1 MTRERFTTSDGVTLA
16 VTERGRADADVCAV
30 LLHGWTEDGSVWDD
44 VTARL
49 GDTMRVLALD
59 LRGHGDSDPAPRG
72 SATLDRLA
80 DDIAELIAA
89 RVPEGR
95 VVLAGHSMGGMT
107 MMALAERHP
116 DVVEQRVS
124 GAVFV
129 STSAGQMQDV
139 MSRMPA
145 PIAAA
150 DRWRRRLARRKASG
164 RAGAVTAG
172 TTPAATTESAA
183 SKAATTKPAATTRP
197 PSSTHGALPVPSKW
211 LSRYVLRAV
220 AFGERPVAAH
230 VRAAVDQCARAH
242 RSSAAGFN
250 RAIMTH
256 DRAVALA
263 AFAGVPT
270 AVLVGDRDRFTP
282 PSHAHVIA
290 DQLPNAEFV
299 LFAGAGHML
308 PYERPDGVATA
319 VRAVTRQHTA
329 R

>member
-1 MTRERFTTSDGVTLA
+1 MTEFTTSDGVTLS

-80 DDIAELIAA
+80 DDVAELIAA
-89 RVPEGR
+89 RAPEGR
-95 VVLAGHSMGGMT
+95 IVLAGHSMGGMT

-116 DVVEQRVS
+116 DVVEQRVT

-129 STSAGQMQDV
+129 STSSGQMQDV

-145 PIAAA
+145 PIVAA
-150 DRWRRRLARRKASG
+150 DRWRRRLAWRSG
-164 RAGAVTAG
+164 R
-172 TTPAATTESAA
+172 PATS
-183 SKAATTKPAATTRP
+183 TRP
-197 PSSTHGALPVPSKW
+197 ESTARGALPVPNMR
-211 LSRYVLRAV
+211 LSRYILRTV
-220 AFGERPVAAH
+220 AFGGRPDAAH
-230 VRAAVDQCARAH
+230 VRAAVEQCARTH

-250 RAIMTH
+250 RSIMTH
-256 DRAVALA
+256 DRVAALC

-270 AVLVGDRDRFTP
+270 AVLVGDRDRLTP
-282 PSHAHVIA
+282 PAHAHAIA
-290 DQLPNAEFV
+290 NELPNAEFV
-299 LFAGAGHML
+299 LFADAGHML

-319 VRAVTRQHTA
+319 IRTVAAQPATS
-329 R
+329 

>member
-1 MTRERFTTSDGVTLA
+1 MTEFTASDGVALA
-16 VTERGRADADVCAV
+16 VTERGREDADVCAV
-30 LLHGWTEDGSVWDD
+30 LLHGWTEDASVWDD
-44 VTARL
+44 VAARL

-80 DDIAELIAA
+80 DDVVELIAA
-89 RVPEGR
+89 LVPEGR

-116 DVVEQRVS
+116 DVVERRVS

-129 STSAGQMQDV
+129 STSAGEMRDV

-150 DRWRRRLARRKASG
+150 DRWRRRLARRKTSSRG
-164 RAGAVTAG
+164 PFTPTDSRQRSTA
-172 TTPAATTESAA
+172 
-183 SKAATTKPAATTRP
+183 R
-197 PSSTHGALPVPSKW
+197 GALPVPSKRV
-211 LSRYVLRAV
+211 SRYILRAV
-220 AFGERPVAAH
+220 CFGERPDAAH
-230 VRAAVDQCARAH
+230 VRAAVEQCARAH

-250 RAIMTH
+250 RAILTH
-256 DRAVALA
+256 DRAAALC

-270 AVLVGDRDRFTP
+270 AVLVGDRDRLTP
-282 PSHAHVIA
+282 PSHAHTIA
-290 DQLPNAEFV
+290 HELPDAEFV

-319 VRAVTRQHTA
+319 IRTVAAQPATP
-329 R
+329 

>member
-1 MTRERFTTSDGVTLA
+1 MTNAHFTTSDGVTLA
-16 VTERGRADADVCAV
+16 VTERGRADADACAV
-30 LLHGWTEDGSVWDD
+30 LLHGWTEAGSVWDD

-80 DDIAELIAA
+80 DDVVELIAA
-89 RVPEGR
+89 RVPESR
-95 VVLAGHSMGGMT
+95 IVLAGHSMGGMT
-107 MMALAERHP
+107 MMALAERYP

-129 STSAGQMQDV
+129 ATSSGQMQDV

-150 DRWRRRLARRKASG
+150 DRWRRRLARRKSGGRTGSAS
-164 RAGAVTAG
+164 AG
-172 TTPAATTESAA
+172 TKPPVATNSATTGPAPNRSRSAG
-183 SKAATTKPAATTRP
+183 R
-197 PSSTHGALPVPSKW
+197 GALPVPSKR
-211 LSRYVLRAV
+211 LSRVILRAAV
-220 AFGERPVAAH
+220 FGESPDAAH

-242 RSSAAGFN
+242 RGSAAGFN
-250 RAIMTH
+250 RSIMTH
-256 DRAVALA
+256 DRAAALA

-270 AVLVGDRDRFTP
+270 AVLVGDRDRLTP
-282 PSHAHVIA
+282 LSHAHAIA
-290 DQLPNAEFV
+290 NQLPNAEFV

-319 VRAVTRQHTA
+319 IRTVAAQA
-329 R
+329 AAP

>member
-1 MTRERFTTSDGVTLA
+1 MTEARFTTSDGVTLA

-30 LLHGWTEDGSVWDD
+30 LLHGWTEDASVWDD
-44 VTARL
+44 VAARL
-49 GDTMRVLALD
+49 GDTMHVLALD

-72 SATLDRLA
+72 STTLDRLA
-80 DDIAELIAA
+80 DDVVELIAA
-89 RVPEGR
+89 LVPEGR

-129 STSAGQMQDV
+129 STSAGEMRDV

-150 DRWRRRLARRKASG
+150 DRWRRRLARRKTPS
-164 RAGAVTAG
+164 RG
-172 TTPAATTESAA
+172 TSTPTSTST
-183 SKAATTKPAATTRP
+183 SKPTDTRP
-197 PSSTHGALPVPSKW
+197 RSTAHGALPVPSKR
-211 LSRYVLRAV
+211 LSRYILRAV
-220 AFGERPVAAH
+220 CFGERPDAAH
-230 VRAAVDQCARAH
+230 VRAAVEQCARAH

-256 DRAVALA
+256 DRAAALC

-270 AVLVGDRDRFTP
+270 AVLVGDRDRLTP
-282 PSHAHVIA
+282 PSHAHTIA
-290 DQLPNAEFV
+290 DELPDAEFV
-299 LFAGAGHML
+299 VFAGAGHML

-319 VRAVTRQHTA
+319 IRTVAAQPATP
-329 R
+329 

>member
-1 MTRERFTTSDGVTLA
+1 MTEARFTTSDGVTLA
-16 VTERGRADADVCAV
+16 VTERGRDDTDVCAV

-44 VTARL
+44 VAARL

-80 DDIAELIAA
+80 DDVAELLAA

-129 STSAGQMQDV
+129 ATSAGQMRDV

-150 DRWRRRLARRKASG
+150 DRWRRRLARRKS
-164 RAGAVTAG
+164 AGATVSG
-172 TTPAATTESAA
+172 AATERRASSRPTSPTSTSTPTSAR
-183 SKAATTKPAATTRP
+183 SRATAR
-197 PSSTHGALPVPSKW
+197 GALPVPSKR
-211 LSRYVLRAV
+211 LSSYILRAV
-220 AFGERPVAAH
+220 VFGENADSAH
-230 VRAAVDQCARAH
+230 VRAAVEQCARAH
-242 RSSAAGFN
+242 RGSAAGFN
-250 RAIMTH
+250 HSIMTH
-256 DRAVALA
+256 DRAAALC

-270 AVLVGDRDRFTP
+270 AVLVGDRDRLTP
-282 PSHAHVIA
+282 PSHAHAIA
-290 DQLPNAEFV
+290 DELPNAEFV

-308 PYERPDGVATA
+308 PYERPDGVAAAIRTVVA
-319 VRAVTRQHTA
+319 QPATP
-329 R
+329 

>member
-1 MTRERFTTSDGVTLA
+1 MADARFTTSDGVTLS

-30 LLHGWTEDGSVWDD
+30 LLHGWTEDASVWDD
-44 VTARL
+44 VAARL

-80 DDIAELIAA
+80 DDVAELIAA
-89 RVPEGR
+89 LVPEGR

-116 DVVEQRVS
+116 DVVERRVS

-129 STSAGQMQDV
+129 STSAGEMQDV

-150 DRWRRRLARRKASG
+150 DRWRRRLARRKAAS
-164 RAGAVTAG
+164 RG
-172 TTPAATTESAA
+172 TTAPTAARPES
-183 SKAATTKPAATTRP
+183 TVR
-197 PSSTHGALPVPSKW
+197 GALPVPSKR

-220 AFGERPVAAH
+220 AFGARPDAAH
-230 VRAAVDQCARAH
+230 VRAAVEQCARTH

-256 DRAVALA
+256 DRAAALC

-270 AVLVGDRDRFTP
+270 AVLVGDRDRLTP
-282 PSHAHVIA
+282 PSHAHIIA
-290 DQLPNAEFV
+290 DELPDAEFV
-299 LFAGAGHML
+299 VFAGAGHML

-319 VRAVTRQHTA
+319 IRTVAALPATP
-329 R
+329 